1 MRRMISWVLIA
12 FWTVS
17 SIVLHGCATTTPFT
31 QKDMSAISPLKVAR
45 YETPQ
50 IKEMTRGRFILST
63 IVGVA
68 LLGGVAAGLGYNL
81 AMGSV
86 DGEAIPDLGKLVMDK
101 FVERASKE
109 IPDWPIMTLEE
120 RPIPA
125 DYSYKSGTLLT
136 FNVAEWI
143 LDFGEG
149 FASLV
154 EVTMTDLHG
163 NVLWKKPFAYSSR
176 LWDRKKSID
185 EYEADN
191 FKLLKE
197 EIGFDAEK
205 TVSDFIEH
213 FKNGAL

>member
-1 MRRMISWVLIA
+1 MRRMISWALIS
-12 FWTVS
+12 FWTFS
-17 SIVLHGCATTTPFT
+17 SVFLHGCAATTPFT

-50 IKEMTRGRFILST
+50 INEMTFGRM
-63 IVGVA
+63 
-68 LLGGVAAGLGYNL
+68 LLGATVGAVLFAGVGAGLGYGL

-86 DGEAIPDLGKLVMDK
+86 DKQAPIPDLGKLVMDK

-109 IPDWPIMTLEE
+109 IPNWPTTTFEE
-120 RPIPA
+120 QPIGE

-136 FNVAEWI
+136 FRASGL
-143 LDFGEG
+143 LDFGAG
-149 FASLV
+149 LLTQVYA
-154 EVTMTDLHG
+154 TMTDSKG
-163 NVLWKKPFAYSSR
+163 NVLWKKAFLYKSSDF
-176 LWDRKKSID
+176 DRKKSID

-197 EIGFDAEK
+197 ELEFAADK

-213 FKNGAL
+213 FKNGS